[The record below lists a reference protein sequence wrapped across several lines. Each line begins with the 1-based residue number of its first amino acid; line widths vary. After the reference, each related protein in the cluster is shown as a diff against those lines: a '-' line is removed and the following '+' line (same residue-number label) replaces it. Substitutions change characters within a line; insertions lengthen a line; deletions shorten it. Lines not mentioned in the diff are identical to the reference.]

1 MTTKTGVPELAISA
15 YTSLEQAMAE
25 VRTYLEAKNIY
36 AAAQSDMVS
45 FAAGQMSMQ
54 GAFVGRLT
62 DIANRLDQV
71 DPNSKLRGAGFFLK
85 RTVRKLIGWYS
96 RPSQEFDRTAVHA
109 FSQIRQDM
117 LLLQQQIATLQR
129 KIETQSAKTASIP
142 GAESVAGRTPDT
154 QIEQVQMMLLLFRS
168 TISSPAVRKALQ
180 QEKPELLQRVEELL
194 NEVER
199 HSSPPTSES
208 S

>member
-1 MTTKTGVPELAISA
+1 MSTKTGIPELQISA

-25 VRTYLEAKNIY
+25 VRAYLEAKKIY
-36 AAAQSDMVS
+36 AAAQPDMVS
-45 FAAGQMSMQ
+45 FAGGQMSMQ

-71 DPNSKLRGAGFFLK
+71 DPNSKLGGAGFFLK

-109 FSQIRQDM
+109 FAQIRQDM

-129 KIETQSAKTASIP
+129 KIEAQSTTAPSFP
-142 GAESVAGRTPDT
+142 LSQPAAGRTPESST
-154 QIEQVQMMLLLFRS
+154 EQLQMMLLLFRS
-168 TISSPAVRKALQ
+168 TISSPAVRRALQ
-180 QEKPELLQRVEELL
+180 QEKPDLLQRVETLL
-194 NEVER
+194 NKLER
-199 HSSPPTSES
+199 RSNDPT
-208 S
+208 